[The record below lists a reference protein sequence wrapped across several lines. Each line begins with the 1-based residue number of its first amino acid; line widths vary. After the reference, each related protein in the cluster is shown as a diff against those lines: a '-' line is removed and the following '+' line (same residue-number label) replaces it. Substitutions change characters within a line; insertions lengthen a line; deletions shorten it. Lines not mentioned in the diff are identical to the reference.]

1 MNLITL
7 TLFRRL
13 EPSTDEEVNGF
24 VQHIQ
29 NIRKAFIV
37 NVNRGSLVLTVKCDS
52 LEILKELWE
61 DYSKG
66 LLDELAQKFLVTE
79 EILEEFGLVEL
90 KLKTTIL
97 EEDYLACQ
105 KYLIKI
111 SGKTCFSPDRK
122 LKSNSTVVGSVVGSF

>member
-1 MNLITL
+1 MNLITS

-37 NVNRGSLVLTVKCDS
+37 DVTRGSLVLTVKCNS
-52 LEILKELWE
+52 LEILEGLWK
-61 DYSKG
+61 DYCTG
-66 LLDELAQKFLVTE
+66 RLCELAQKFLVTE
-79 EILEEFGLVEL
+79 KILEEFGLVEL
-90 KLKTTIL
+90 KLKTIIL

-111 SGKTCFSPDRK
+111 SGKNCLSPERK
-122 LKSNSTVVGSVVGSF
+122 